1 MAAALIAVKHKNRK
15 MSLNE
20 DMHNLEHSMPNAGTC
35 IKRDVILR
43 QSIRSVGV
51 QQIQQTY
58 C

>member
-15 MSLNE
+15 LAVNE
-20 DMHNLEHSMPNAGTC
+20 DCSLEHAMPSAGAC